1 MAVLRPLLLLSL
13 ALGHARR
20 ATSLQAL
27 TPAAG
32 CRPDELPFRYCGN
45 LLCHS
50 LTPALPFAAALRT
63 CARAGGR
70 LATVYSQAHND
81 QLYGM
86 LTRSAYIGAVARQR
100 MVRHPRGEPAGPGV
114 IWAWLSGEPAH
125 FTNML
130 PSETPGFY
138 RQPDGGGFEGCVE
151 LMRHRVLHDDPGNGK
166 WGDTDCRISKPAICT
181 RMVHVSR
188 EQPSKTPQQRPS
200 NAPFNFTASHSP
212 RATCPAGFRR
222 ASVGRVGDA
231 AGRQR
236 SACLSEQ
243 QPEDETP
250 VPRAAWTA
258 GEPRDETPLDCAA
271 FDAAR
276 RGLYAA
282 DVAGTG
288 CRLDWDGC
296 GTDSFNG
303 RPRRGPP
310 CQAPLCPVLCPAGT
324 TQLGLACWHVH
335 EHEMTYAEAW
345 TYCQSKGMIAAAV
358 LNREENAFVHRQAA
372 RLGRPFWVV
381 VLRGRFTNFHR
392 YGAYGL
398 PDEPNESPNACAI
411 VWFDGNIV
419 RLL

>member
-151 LMRHRVLHDDPGNGK
+151 LMRHRVLHDDP
-166 WGDTDCRISKPAICT
+166 
-181 RMVHVSR
+181 
-188 EQPSKTPQQRPS
+188 
-200 NAPFNFTASHSP
+200 
-212 RATCPAGFRR
+212 AT
-222 ASVGRVGDA
+222 
-231 AGRQR
+231 
-236 SACLSEQ
+236 
-243 QPEDETP
+243 EDETP

-258 GEPRDETPLDCAA
+258 GEPRDETLLDCA
-271 FDAAR
+271 R
-276 RGLYAA
+276 
-282 DVAGTG
+282 
-288 CRLDWDGC
+288 
-296 GTDSFNG
+296 
-303 RPRRGPP
+303 
-310 CQAPLCPVLCPAGT
+310 
-324 TQLGLACWHVH
+324 
-335 EHEMTYAEAW
+335 
-345 TYCQSKGMIAAAV
+345 
-358 LNREENAFVHRQAA
+358 AA